1 MLKLVLALVA
11 VILFTLAAIP
21 NFNSRGV
28 NLIAAGLACFAGSF
42 LVDLL

>member
-1 MLKLVLALVA
+1 MLKLILALIA
-11 VILFTLAAIP
+11 VVCFTLAAIP
-21 NFNSRGV
+21 SFNSRGI